1 MMKKF
6 FVFILI
12 GLFGLTLA
20 GCTSAVT
27 LSGINTNISSYYFVA
42 DFSSGYGMLNE
53 SEKAIL
59 ENKVNSLASDYVDDL
74 ILRYYAALNLFEE
87 NGKISANEKIVYRN
101 HLTCS
106 TSWENGMFSIQLDFY
121 SKESSRIFI
130 LSSDYAGITNE
141 ETTFKTVSTEKFS
154 GVFSKTKNN
163 LISTSLEDYFLS
175 GAKAALSTLGGDS
188 AQKINTTEFY
198 YMFVTENVKL
208 RAKDANETLELSG
221 GTIYCYYSNSDFS
234 ELEFEF
240 YIVQANRLV
249 YYLICLAISF
259 TFVAIYLMVI
269 YFKKPKSK
277 QTEQKEQDETT
288 KIEIP
293 TNGEG

>member
-1 MMKKF
+1 MKKF

>member
-163 LISTSLEDYFLS
+163 FISTSLEDYFLS

>member
-20 GCTSAVT
+20 GCTSAVM

-259 TFVAIYLMVI
+259 TFIAIYLMVI